1 MKKTKKIALTGVFT
15 ALALAF
21 SYIEFLIPFDMLGIP
36 GIKPG
41 FANLVVMAALYT
53 LGLPYAAFISVFRIL
68 LSFLLFG
75 NVTSLLYSAAGGVL
89 SLAVMFIL
97 KKTNLFGEIGVS
109 TAGAVAHN
117 VGQLIV
123 SFIILSA
130 GAVVYYLPVLPL
142 SAAVFG
148 VVNGLLLK
156 LILKRAEKIFKS

>member
-53 LGLPYAAFISVFRIL
+53 LGLPYAAAVSLMRIL

-75 NVTSLLYSAAGGVL
+75 NVTSLLYSLAGGVL
-89 SLAVMFIL
+89 SLTVMFIL
-97 KKTNLFGEIGVS
+97 KKTNVFGHIGVS
-109 TAGAVAHN
+109 VGGAVSHN
-117 VGQLIV
+117 IAQTAV
-123 SFIILSA
+123 SFIILSF
-130 GAVVYYLPVLPL
+130 GAVVYYVPVLLL
-142 SAAVFG
+142 SAVLFG
-148 VVNGLLLK
+148 IINGSILK
-156 LILKRAEKIFKS
+156 LILSRADKLFK

>member
-53 LGLPYAAFISVFRIL
+53 LGLPYAAAVSLVRIL

-75 NVTSLLYSAAGGVL
+75 NVTSLLYSLAGGVL
-89 SLAVMFIL
+89 SLTVMFIL
-97 KKTNLFGEIGVS
+97 KKTNVFGHIGVS
-109 TAGAVAHN
+109 VGGAVSHN
-117 VGQLIV
+117 IAQTAV
-123 SFIILSA
+123 SFIILSF
-130 GAVVYYLPVLPL
+130 GAVVYYVPVLLL
-142 SAAVFG
+142 SAVLFG
-148 VVNGLLLK
+148 VINGSILK
-156 LILKRAEKIFKS
+156 LILSRADKLFK

>member
-53 LGLPYAAFISVFRIL
+53 LGLPYAAAVSLMRIL

-75 NVTSLLYSAAGGVL
+75 NVTSLLYSLAGGVL
-89 SLAVMFIL
+89 SLTVMFIL
-97 KKTNLFGEIGVS
+97 KKTNVFGHIGVS
-109 TAGAVAHN
+109 VGGAVSHN
-117 VGQLIV
+117 IAQTAV
-123 SFIILSA
+123 SFIILSKTVSTR
-130 GAVVYYLPVLPL
+130 GFIIPP
-142 SAAVFG
+142 AVFSLY
-148 VVNGLLLK
+148 V
-156 LILKRAEKIFKS
+156 KSSLTSSENL

>member
-53 LGLPYAAFISVFRIL
+53 LGLPYAAAVSLMRIL

-75 NVTSLLYSAAGGVL
+75 NVTSLLYSLAGGVL
-89 SLAVMFIL
+89 SLTVMFIL
-97 KKTNLFGEIGVS
+97 KKTNVFGHIGVPCYCCPP
-109 TAGAVAHN
+109 
-117 VGQLIV
+117 
-123 SFIILSA
+123 FCSA
-130 GAVVYYLPVLPL
+130 L
-142 SAAVFG
+142 
-148 VVNGLLLK
+148 
-156 LILKRAEKIFKS
+156 

>member
-53 LGLPYAAFISVFRIL
+53 LGLPYAAAVSLMRIL

-75 NVTSLLYSAAGGVL
+75 NVTSLLYSTQYRADRSFVYHIIIRSGR
-89 SLAVMFIL
+89 IL
-97 KKTNLFGEIGVS
+97 RTRVIVVRRFVRHYKRVNIEID
-109 TAGAVAHN
+109 
-117 VGQLIV
+117 
-123 SFIILSA
+123 II
-130 GAVVYYLPVLPL
+130 
-142 SAAVFG
+142 
-148 VVNGLLLK
+148 
-156 LILKRAEKIFKS
+156 KSG

>member
-1 MKKTKKIALTGVFT
+1 MKKTKKIAVTGVMT
-15 ALALAF
+15 ALAMVF
-21 SYIEFLIPFDMLGIP
+21 GYIEFLIPFDVIGVP

-41 FANLVVMAALYT
+41 FANLVIMAALYT

-97 KKTNLFGEIGVS
+97 KKTNLFEKIGVS

-117 VGQLIV
+117 VGQLTV

-130 GAVVYYLPVLPL
+130 GAVVYYLPVLLL

-156 LILKRAEKIFKS
+156 LILKRTDKIFKT